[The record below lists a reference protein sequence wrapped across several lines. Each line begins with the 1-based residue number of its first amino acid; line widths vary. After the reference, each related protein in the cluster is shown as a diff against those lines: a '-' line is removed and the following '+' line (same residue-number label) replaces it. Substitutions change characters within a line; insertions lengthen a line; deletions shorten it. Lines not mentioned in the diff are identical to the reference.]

1 MRAIKAKVNSPD
13 GRGMSCFACS
23 MMVDGL
29 QTMIKEN
36 KTDDE
41 IAAWL
46 VGLCDF
52 FNVEQP
58 HVCKNIIYAFKVD
71 LLSFGLKR
79 IVLICRMKLCSF
91 LKILRSLRMK
101 SAVRSSKIADIA
113 SLQGLSCGIWQVCF
127 SSDSKWGRFSI
138 LKFFN
143 FLIKFYLI
151 LIDPHLLSSKY
162 IGWK

>member
-71 LLSFGLKR
+71 LL
-79 IVLICRMKLCSF
+79 IWVEENCLIYRMKLCSF
-91 LKILRSLRMK
+91 LRILRSLRMK
-101 SAVRSSKIADIA
+101 SVVRSSRIADIA
-113 SLQGLSCGIWQVCF
+113 SLQGLSCGI
-127 SSDSKWGRFSI
+127 
-138 LKFFN
+138 
-143 FLIKFYLI
+143 
-151 LIDPHLLSSKY
+151 
-162 IGWK
+162 